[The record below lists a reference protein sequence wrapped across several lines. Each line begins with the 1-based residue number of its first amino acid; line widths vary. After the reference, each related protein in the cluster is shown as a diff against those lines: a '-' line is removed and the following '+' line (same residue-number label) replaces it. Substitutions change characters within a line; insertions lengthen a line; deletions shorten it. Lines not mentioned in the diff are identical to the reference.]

1 VWSRQELVLLLREP
15 VAVFFSLAF
24 PVIMYVF
31 IGIPYASNEVA
42 PGVRFI
48 DVMFPSLILTVI
60 ANLLLMG
67 MPIYLAEPPS
77 RGIGRR
83 HAPLPLRGGH
93 FVIALLLSTLVLVM
107 AASMIIVLVV
117 AVRDGVR
124 PELWNPR
131 LLLIMAGSIVWL
143 SALGFLIGALRVSSR
158 TTQALSAAVF
168 FLMFFGSGAAMPLDQ
183 LPEILKRILEWNP
196 LKQWLAA
203 AGGQAVDDELAQHRG
218 VLLPADAAG
227 LGLLHRPAALG
238 QDGALEAP
246 DVVDV
251 HARGLGDL
259 LGAGPGA
266 HERLQ
271 GPGPQIAVGG
281 GDVGRGGEGGGP
293 GPAHRGAQGVVD
305 DDAVPLAV
313 LVRHDDAVAVAPQQ
327 FELDHGVGPPSIPAS
342 GFSVPPA
349 APQSR
354 EVSRCA
360 HESGPG
366 IYSRSALVVLLCAC
380 PARRDDPAAPV
391 SRAAPG
397 GCPAA

>member
-1 VWSRQELVLLLREP
+1 MPGPGGGGARPGVLVEDLRRALTGGLGQPPRLVVEGADRARREVQHPAGVLLLGALDEGQVHLP
-15 VAVFFSLAF
+15 
-24 PVIMYVF
+24 
-31 IGIPYASNEVA
+31 GVA
-42 PGVRFI
+42 PLARGV
-48 DVMFPSLILTVI
+48 PGQ
-60 ANLLLMG
+60 A
-67 MPIYLAEPPS
+67 
-77 RGIGRR
+77 
-83 HAPLPLRGGH
+83 GG
-93 FVIALLLSTLVLVM
+93 
-107 AASMIIVLVV
+107 
-117 AVRDGVR
+117 
-124 PELWNPR
+124 
-131 LLLIMAGSIVWL
+131 
-143 SALGFLIGALRVSSR
+143 
-158 TTQALSAAVF
+158 
-168 FLMFFGSGAAMPLDQ
+168 LD
-183 LPEILKRILEWNP
+183 
-196 LKQWLAA
+196 A

-360 HESGPG
+360 RESGPG

-397 GCPAA
+397 GRPAA